1 MHSRISAALV
11 AGAVLF
17 AAAPAW
23 SATAPPLATID
34 ANYRAEGNRRD
45 VARAIGDKL
54 FATQWPAQVIKVGA
68 DGIGDHIVVGL
79 MISGVKFH
87 RSLTR
92 AQFVA
97 EVAAVTAVAFSVTP
111 QVAEVDVWTT
121 IPIKVARNADVSGD
135 LATPTTR
142 TVFSATVARGVT
154 PATLRKRL
162 LVSRDVYWDEEWTR
176 TLFKERT

>member
-1 MHSRISAALV
+1 MRSRISAALL
-11 AGAVLF
+11 AGTVLL

-23 SATAPPLATID
+23 GAIAPPVAKID
-34 ANYRAEGNRRD
+34 ANYRAEGNRRE

-54 FATQWPAQVIKVGA
+54 FATQWSAQVVKVGA

-92 AQFVA
+92 AEFAA
-97 EVAAVTAVAFSVTP
+97 EVASVSAVAFSVTP
-111 QVAEVDVWTT
+111 QVAEVDVWAT
-121 IPIKVARNADVSGD
+121 IPVKVARGADVSGD

-142 TVFSATVARGVT
+142 TVFSATIARGEPSASV
-154 PATLRKRL
+154 RKRL
-162 LVSRDVYWDEEWTR
+162 LVSRNVYWDEEWAR
-176 TLFKERT
+176 ALFKERT